1 MDVPKSGQQGS
12 GLGCYW
18 VAQPHPHSYLGLG
31 QLPFEEVQG
40 FSVTALTLLQP
51 LELLLQLPLKKK
63 KIKIGDLGK
72 KGIPAGSFPAKT
84 QLMGLQGL
92 WERGVQGVECVR
104 GHSWFLPALES

>member
-1 MDVPKSGQQGS
+1 MKLWSLGSLDVPKSGQQGS

-63 KIKIGDLGK
+63 K
-72 KGIPAGSFPAKT
+72 
-84 QLMGLQGL
+84 
-92 WERGVQGVECVR
+92 
-104 GHSWFLPALES
+104 